1 MKKILHTL
9 NQKAQKLI
17 NTLTKLSNKQILLL
31 MLPLGIAFFT
41 YKTYQDFYTQD
52 NKNIEFQRVKDS
64 SNLQQNQILTPQEIA
79 YLHQWYENDYER
91 DLEKIKPL
99 SQVQDSI
106 IQDPTIPLIYKI
118 PRHLINNPNDEWIA
132 YIFYPYLKVHM
143 EYIMLQPIHTDKEQ
157 NVIINPQEINLFNDL
172 FQAYKALMKIDS
184 TQSLTLASAF
194 SLVSY
199 YMIIAKSNTNYCE
212 ILGDLRNKLCI
223 SLQDK
228 NTMLQ
233 NPLYRKYIDNEGIE
247 KITQQIHK
255 SDTIIQE
262 LRTCDE

>member
-1 MKKILHTL
+1 MKKILHIL
-9 NQKAQKLI
+9 NQKAQKFI
-17 NTLTKLSNKQILLL
+17 NALAKLSNKQILLL
-31 MLPLGIAFFT
+31 MLPLGIIFFI

-52 NKNIEFQRVKDS
+52 ISQS
-64 SNLQQNQILTPQEIA
+64 LQQSQILTPQEIA

-106 IQDPTIPLIYKI
+106 IQDPTIPLVYKI

>member
-1 MKKILHTL
+1 MKKILHIL
-9 NQKAQKLI
+9 NQKAQKFI
-17 NTLTKLSNKQILLL
+17 NALAKLSNKQILLL
-31 MLPLGIAFFT
+31 MLPLGITFFI

-52 NKNIEFQRVKDS
+52 ISQS
-64 SNLQQNQILTPQEIA
+64 LQQNQILSPQEIA

-91 DLEKIKPL
+91 DLEKIKLL

-212 ILGDLRNKLCI
+212 ILGDLRNKLYI

>member
-1 MKKILHTL
+1 MKKILHIL
-9 NQKAQKLI
+9 NQKAQKFI
-17 NTLTKLSNKQILLL
+17 NALAKLSNKQILLL
-31 MLPLGIAFFT
+31 MLPLGIIFFI

-52 NKNIEFQRVKDS
+52 ISQS
-64 SNLQQNQILTPQEIA
+64 LQQSQILTPQEIA

-212 ILGDLRNKLCI
+212 ILGDLRNKLYV

>member
-1 MKKILHTL
+1 MKKILHIL
-9 NQKAQKLI
+9 NQKVQKFI
-17 NTLTKLSNKQILLL
+17 NALAKLSNKQILLL
-31 MLPLGIAFFT
+31 MLPLGIIFFI

-52 NKNIEFQRVKDS
+52 ISQS
-64 SNLQQNQILTPQEIA
+64 LQQSQILTPQEIA

-212 ILGDLRNKLCI
+212 ILGDLRNKLYI

>member
-9 NQKAQKLI
+9 NQKAQKFI
-17 NTLTKLSNKQILLL
+17 NALAKLSNKQILLL
-31 MLPLGIAFFT
+31 MLPLGIIFFI

-52 NKNIEFQRVKDS
+52 ISQS
-64 SNLQQNQILTPQEIA
+64 LQQSQILTPQEIA

-157 NVIINPQEINLFNDL
+157 NVIISPQELDLFNDV
-172 FQAYKALMKIDS
+172 FQAYKTLMKIDS

-255 SDTIIQE
+255 SDKIIKE
-262 LRTCDE
+262 LRTCNE

>member
-1 MKKILHTL
+1 MKKILHIL
-9 NQKAQKLI
+9 NQKAQKFI
-17 NTLTKLSNKQILLL
+17 NALAKLSNKQILLL
-31 MLPLGIAFFT
+31 MLPLGIIFFI

-52 NKNIEFQRVKDS
+52 ISQS
-64 SNLQQNQILTPQEIA
+64 LQQSQILTPQEIA

-199 YMIIAKSNTNYCE
+199 YMIIAKSNTNYCK
-212 ILGDLRNKLCI
+212 ILGDLRNKLYI

>member
-1 MKKILHTL
+1 MKKILHVL
-9 NQKAQKLI
+9 NQKAQKFI
-17 NTLTKLSNKQILLL
+17 NALAKLSNKQILLL
-31 MLPLGIAFFT
+31 MLPLGIIFFI

-52 NKNIEFQRVKDS
+52 ISQS
-64 SNLQQNQILTPQEIA
+64 LQQSQILTPQEIA

-212 ILGDLRNKLCI
+212 ILGDLRNKLYI

>member
-1 MKKILHTL
+1 MKKILHIL
-9 NQKAQKLI
+9 NQKTQKFI
-17 NTLTKLSNKQILLL
+17 NALAKLSNKQILLL
-31 MLPLGIAFFT
+31 MLPLGIIFFI

-52 NKNIEFQRVKDS
+52 ISQS
-64 SNLQQNQILTPQEIA
+64 LQQSQILTPQEIA

>member
-1 MKKILHTL
+1 MKKILHIL
-9 NQKAQKLI
+9 NQKTQKFI
-17 NTLTKLSNKQILLL
+17 NALAKLSNKQILLL
-31 MLPLGIAFFT
+31 MLPLGIIFFI

-52 NKNIEFQRVKDS
+52 ISQS
-64 SNLQQNQILTPQEIA
+64 LQQSQILTPQEIA

-212 ILGDLRNKLCI
+212 ILGDLRNKLYI

>member
-1 MKKILHTL
+1 MKKILHIL
-9 NQKAQKLI
+9 NQKAQKFI
-17 NTLTKLSNKQILLL
+17 NALAKLSNKQILLL
-31 MLPLGIAFFT
+31 MLPLGIIFFI

-52 NKNIEFQRVKDS
+52 ISQS
-64 SNLQQNQILTPQEIA
+64 LQQNQILTPQEIA

-212 ILGDLRNKLCI
+212 ILGDLRNKLYI

>member
-1 MKKILHTL
+1 MKKILHIL
-9 NQKAQKLI
+9 NQKAQKFI
-17 NTLTKLSNKQILLL
+17 NALAKLSNKQILLL
-31 MLPLGIAFFT
+31 MLPLGIIFFI

-52 NKNIEFQRVKDS
+52 ISQS
-64 SNLQQNQILTPQEIA
+64 LQQSQILTPQEIA

>member
-1 MKKILHTL
+1 MKKILHIL
-9 NQKAQKLI
+9 NQKAQKFI
-17 NTLTKLSNKQILLL
+17 NALAKLSNKQILLL
-31 MLPLGIAFFT
+31 MLPLGIIFFI

-52 NKNIEFQRVKDS
+52 ISQS
-64 SNLQQNQILTPQEIA
+64 LQQSQILTPQEIA

-212 ILGDLRNKLCI
+212 ILGDLRNKLYI

>member
-1 MKKILHTL
+1 MKKILHIL
-9 NQKAQKLI
+9 NQKAQKFI
-17 NTLTKLSNKQILLL
+17 NALAKLSNKQILLL
-31 MLPLGIAFFT
+31 MLPLGIIFFI

-52 NKNIEFQRVKDS
+52 ISQS
-64 SNLQQNQILTPQEIA
+64 LQQSQILSPQEIE
-79 YLHQWYENDYER
+79 YLHQWYEEDYKR
-91 DLEKIKPL
+91 DLEKVKL
-99 SQVQDSI
+99 LFQVQDSI
-106 IQDPTIPLIYKI
+106 IKDPTIPLIYKI
-118 PRHLINNPNDEWIA
+118 PKYLISNPNDEWIA

-143 EYIMLQPIHTDKEQ
+143 EYIMLEQIHTDKEQ
-157 NVIINPQEINLFNDL
+157 NVIISPQELDLFNDV